1 MSLNIHSSS
10 KEIWYWY
17 QLPKFSFHNSNP
29 TMHDNSQ
36 LFKQSQEHYH
46 ALLDLNYLVLNNT
59 HSHNSLEIDHLV
71 LSNTLSHITA

>member
-1 MSLNIHSSS
+1 MSLNIHISS

-46 ALLDLNYLVLNNT
+46 DTTTQNIHTARLSSLDIREL
-59 HSHNSLEIDHLV
+59 HQ
-71 LSNTLSHITA
+71 